1 MTPSGM
7 RGALN
12 DALSIHFLAAD
23 LSGHLVLGRDP
34 APRLLHQPGSLAKLG
49 ANGLIS
55 CVLSRAKDKSGRTP
69 ERGAGDLSNS
79 PVAC

>member
-34 APRLLHQPGSLAKLG
+34 APRLLHQPG
-49 ANGLIS
+49 
-55 CVLSRAKDKSGRTP
+55 
-69 ERGAGDLSNS
+69 
-79 PVAC
+79 

>member
-23 LSGHLVLGRDP
+23 LSEHLALEPDP
-34 APRLLHQPGSLAKLG
+34 APRLLHQPG
-49 ANGLIS
+49 
-55 CVLSRAKDKSGRTP
+55 
-69 ERGAGDLSNS
+69 
-79 PVAC
+79 